1 MIKMDQSDFIK
12 TTDEW
17 KAINRIWKSCSPEQ
31 KAQLNEEFKM
41 LVEFIR
47 LHRQPKLKSWKKD
60 NYAYLSKISP
70 EAKQFVIS
78 MVEQGEKNI
87 YHSLMAIIDN
97 KPELSCEELREY
109 YFQKYGERR
118 PYLLENKDYVSEVI
132 ELCWNKFHD
141 RR

>member
-1 MIKMDQSDFIK
+1 MIKMREPDFIK

-17 KAINRIWKSCSPEQ
+17 KAINCIWKSCSSEQ
-31 KAQLNEEFKM
+31 KAKLNKEFKL
-41 LVEFIR
+41 LVQFIR
-47 LHRQPKLKSWKKD
+47 LHKQPKVESWAKD

-78 MVEQGEKNI
+78 MVEQGKKNI
-87 YHSLMAIIDN
+87 YHSLMAIINN
-97 KPELSCEELREY
+97 KPELSCQELQEY
-109 YFQKYGERR
+109 YFQKYGQKR
-118 PYLLENKDYVSEVI
+118 PYLLENKAYVSEVI